1 MNLSWDDK
9 TTLENCINSNRVY
22 TGCGIT
28 EKRADAI
35 ITMLLDAYDRFP
47 SIALCLKAFSEII
60 EEPNEYAFACY
71 TLGKIRGKDEMKK
84 QLSEGANE
92 LLTEL
97 TK

>member
-1 MNLSWDDK
+1 MNLSWGDK
-9 TTLENCINSNRVY
+9 TTLEKCIISSHVW
-22 TGCGIT
+22 TGCGIS

>member
-1 MNLSWDDK
+1 MNLSWGDK
-9 TTLENCINSNRVY
+9 IAIETCIKSTHVHL
-22 TGCGIT
+22 GCGISEDKAT
-28 EKRADAI
+28 AI
-35 ITMLLDAYDRFP
+35 VSMLLDAYDKFS
-47 SIALCLKAFSEII
+47 SIAICLKAFSEII

-71 TLGKIRGKDEMKK
+71 TLGKIRGNDEIKK